1 VPWHFLLLLLLLLLC
16 EQMDILLQVND
27 YFGTEYEIDTPWT
40 DLFAE
45 PEEQQE
51 VLRLQRL
58 RSLESPRAAAA
69 GPGAALAAALAAHER
84 RGATGAAAAAAAG
97 GGLTWLD
104 AELPSEDED
113 DGSYSEPGELR
124 SHTCFGCVDSLLLLL
139 LRGGVHAMLVV
150 SCATRARLAAFVR
163 GTFPCKQSMVRHDC
177 RGCTAAVAAYL
188 HWPSFVAHCMI
199 AL

>member
-1 VPWHFLLLLLLLLLC
+1 MPCLLFLPFV
-16 EQMDILLQVND
+16 QMDILLQVND

-69 GPGAALAAALAAHER
+69 GPGAALAAALAAHQQ
-84 RGATGAAAAAAAG
+84 RGGAGAAAAAG
-97 GGLTWLD
+97 GGLAWLE
-104 AELPSEDED
+104 AELPSEDEE

-124 SHTCFGCVDSLLLLL
+124 SS
-139 LRGGVHAMLVV
+139 
-150 SCATRARLAAFVR
+150 
-163 GTFPCKQSMVRHDC
+163 
-177 RGCTAAVAAYL
+177 
-188 HWPSFVAHCMI
+188 
-199 AL
+199 